1 MLKGQEELIQKLKQ
15 QAQSQMDQKVNE
27 DQTKNRKIGELTE
40 LIETVRGDQ
49 TLRDE
54 NYDELIASLI
64 KKFDS
69 KINHV
74 LDVQLRQQE
83 ENDQFQKF
91 VIDQVKKS
99 QEQQES

>member
-1 MLKGQEELIQKLKQ
+1 
-15 QAQSQMDQKVNE
+15 MDHTVNE
-27 DQTKNRKIGELTE
+27 DQIKNRKIEELTE
-40 LIETVRGDQ
+40 VIETVRGDQ

>member
-1 MLKGQEELIQKLKQ
+1 MLKAQEELIQKLKQ
-15 QAQSQMDQKVNE
+15 QVQSQMDQRANE
-27 DQTKNRKIGELTE
+27 DQIKNRKIEEMAGLV
-40 LIETVRGDQ
+40 ETMRRDQ
-49 TLRDE
+49 TQRDE

-69 KINHV
+69 KISHV

-91 VIDQVKKS
+91 VIDQVRKS
-99 QEQQES
+99 REQQES

>member
-1 MLKGQEELIQKLKQ
+1 M
-15 QAQSQMDQKVNE
+15 
-27 DQTKNRKIGELTE
+27 R
-40 LIETVRGDQ
+40 RDQ

-83 ENDQFQKF
+83 ENDQF
-91 VIDQVKKS
+91 
-99 QEQQES
+99 